1 MVHPSLRNGV
11 WRADAEDAGDGE
23 GMELGAC
30 GDEIVRSGRGGQ
42 GEVQS
47 VGGLH
52 AGGGA
57 EVGETLGEV
66 GAEGL

>member
-1 MVHPSLRNGV
+1 
-11 WRADAEDAGDGE
+11 
-23 GMELGAC
+23 MELGAC